1 MGKPNRRISSGL
13 WAWMISLGLHG
24 ILLGGFALVRVPSG
38 ISEVRVD
45 RGAIVSLEAVCRVIE
60 SEPIAPKPTLRPIL
74 SENPRSTPSSD
85 SAPPVPT
92 DIPVS
97 SPDAVTFSEDLIG
110 ASANFFGS
118 RLAADR
124 ICFVTDCSGSMFGRM
139 GLVRDQLTRTIKTL
153 SANQFFSVLFF
164 REGQMILESGSGS
177 LQRASASSR
186 QKAIRLIESVRPG
199 GRTEALSALQR
210 AMELRTPGGEKVE
223 LIYFLTDGFD
233 LDEAGAVFFLHQA
246 ETLRKKLA
254 PEVIINT
261 IGFWTEPEDRRILE
275 VLAVQTGGIFI
286 SVESGA
292 EE

>member
-1 MGKPNRRISSGL
+1 MGKPNHRISSGL

-24 ILLGGFALVRVPSG
+24 VLLGGFALMRIPSE
-38 ISEVRVD
+38 ISEVRGD
-45 RGAIVSLEAVCRVIE
+45 RGAVVSLEAVSRVID
-60 SEPIAPKPTLRPIL
+60 SEPIAPKPALRPIL
-74 SENPRSTPSSD
+74 SENPRSNPSAV

-92 DIPVS
+92 DIPMS

-110 ASANFFGS
+110 PSADFFGS

-139 GLVRDQLTRTIKTL
+139 GLVRGQLTRTIGNL

-164 REGQMILESGSGS
+164 REGQIILESGSGS
-177 LQRASASSR
+177 LQRASASSK

-210 AMELRTPGGEKVE
+210 AMELRTPGGERVE

-233 LDEAGAVFFLHQA
+233 LDESGAAFFLHQA

-254 PEVIINT
+254 PGVIIHT

-275 VLAVQTGGIFI
+275 LLAAQTGGTFI
-286 SVESGA
+286 PVESGA